1 MMEVLHDVDRRR
13 AELETNMEKL
23 EKALKHWQMW
33 DAEYEGLKEEL
44 IEIEDDIRPETIERL
59 ADDFGGEL
67 LTVKEIRELAGL
79 DKGPVRDPKYIV
91 NLVERRQDY
100 VAQNIG
106 TISKQIDTARI
117 ALVELEDPSESS
129 TRPDTGL
136 SVSEIIEELDDDD
149 NVISSKVTKP
159 EEVTANILDT
169 LQKAGVKDLPVANA
183 PEPVKTVMGHQTE
196 VANPQSSAKADSTPL
211 NGARDDAVNRNVP
224 SQPSVLPETGSAATS
239 TKPVSNSLIEG
250 SFSQHERVI
259 EIDDDDEFIG
269 STAIIPK
276 DESPE
281 DAQLRRE
288 MLNYHLNEVG
298 NVVAEM
304 DILEGDS
311 DEEYYDELQDLQ
323 DSDGVSETSDIS
335 EEEDEHGRSLRT
347 AITADYRKQMQDL
360 ERKLNGPVMGNL
372 GPAPADVDLPTA
384 SQDLVSAM
392 TDTKP
397 ALKSSTKAKEGGAK
411 SVRFAESL
419 DVQPAPAKPATQLPA
434 VQSKP
439 ANTLADNVMERSSTS
454 KTAPVSTSKPAKV
467 SRFKQTRTEAPRES
481 TQPAQPP
488 CSDTISS
495 TKTLSDAVIERP
507 ATTSSLPPSE
517 PDDLD
522 PEIQRRQLTT
532 EYYRLRNNMIQQQGG
547 FKMTDEDKE
556 DPLMEEGEDG
566 QVKKVSRF
574 KAARLQR

>member
-1 MMEVLHDVDRRR
+1 MEVLHEVDRRR
-13 AELETNMEKL
+13 VELETNMEKL
-23 EKALKHWQMW
+23 EKALKHWQLW
-33 DAEYEGLKEEL
+33 DAEYEGFKEEL
-44 IEIEDDIRPETIERL
+44 IELEDDARPETIERL

-67 LTVKEIRELAGL
+67 LTIKEIRELAGL
-79 DKGPVRDPKYIV
+79 DKGTVRDAKYIV

-117 ALVELEDPSESS
+117 ALVELEDSSESS
-129 TRPDTGL
+129 SQPEKGL

-149 NVISSKVTKP
+149 NIISSKVTKP

-169 LQKAGVKDLPVANA
+169 LKKAGVKDLPVASV
-183 PEPVKTVMGHQTE
+183 PEPMKTEMGDQTE
-196 VANPQSSAKADSTPL
+196 AVTAESPAKAIST
-211 NGARDDAVNRNVP
+211 RTKVVQDEAVNGNVP
-224 SQPSVLPETGSAATS
+224 SRSSVPSEPSSTATS
-239 TKPVSNSLIEG
+239 MKSVSNSLIEG
-250 SFSQHERVI
+250 SFGEHERVI

-269 STAIIPK
+269 STAVIPK

-323 DSDGVSETSDIS
+323 DSDGVSETSDVS
-335 EEEDEHGRSLRT
+335 EEEDEHGRSLRP

-372 GPAPADVDLPTA
+372 GPAPTGVDLPTA
-384 SQDLVSAM
+384 SQDVVSAI

-397 ALKSSTKAKEGGAK
+397 ALKSSTKAKEGGGK

-419 DVQPAPAKPATQLPA
+419 DVQPSPAQPAPQPQALQPKSTH
-434 VQSKP
+434 
-439 ANTLADNVMERSSTS
+439 TLADNVMERSSTS
-454 KTAPVSTSKPAKV
+454 NTTPVSSKPAKV
-467 SRFKQTRTEAPRES
+467 SRFKQTRTEAP
-481 TQPAQPP
+481 TQPAQPAQP
-488 CSDTISS
+488 PSS
-495 TKTLSDAVIERP
+495 GTSSNTKTLSDAVVERP
-507 ATTSSLPPSE
+507 STQASLPPSE

-532 EYYRLRNNMIQQQGG
+532 EYYRLRNSMIQQQGG
-547 FKMTDEDKE
+547 FKLTDEDKE
-556 DPLMEEGEDG
+556 DPLMEEQEDG
-566 QVKKVSRF
+566 QMKKVSRF